1 MWTDQRRSS
10 SRVGYIE
17 TKSQPGGVT
26 GSRCRLK
33 RKKKRQK
40 SMLYAGVRIYVR
52 RFPSGSAEHG
62 IQCPLLTASSDLSA
76 HCSHRGRQ
84 STHPTL
90 LCLHHPNPA
99 MKKLR
104 PSLYGG
110 VLGFFF
116 HTCPTRAPGEAVG
129 LHSVPNTV
137 FHIPVSGEEKR
148 DGVRSVCLVC
158 VFSLSLIVYL

>member
-33 RKKKRQK
+33 RKKKKGKNLRMQACE
-40 SMLYAGVRIYVR
+40 STFG
-52 RFPSGSAEHG
+52 GSRVALR
-62 IQCPLLTASSDLSA
+62 IQCPLLTASSNLSA

-110 VLGFFF
+110 VLGFFFF